1 MLFSSFSPLSLL
13 PAHCPFN
20 IPIINIYIIAVHS
33 HLSSASSVK
42 IQSLKLRTWWNGC
55 SHEFGEGFD
64 VQKAKKVSH
73 ELELR
78 TLTLTDLVTALWSSG
93 DIRAFILKCNLLIFC
108 SLWIFKRTDHVM
120 ATHLFWDTDKSFFFH
135 NQACATK
142 TSRLTTRWYQ
152 NIVNF

>member
-1 MLFSSFSPLSLL
+1 MNSLKKVTHLSSLSPLDYWHHQKTKRLLIKRVVFLIFTSFPL

-64 VQKAKKVSH
+64 GQKAKKVSH
-73 ELELR
+73 ESELR
-78 TLTLTDLVTALWSSG
+78 TSTLTDLVTALGKRQSTSSETQ
-93 DIRAFILKCNLLIFC
+93 K
-108 SLWIFKRTDHVM
+108 KYHKV
-120 ATHLFWDTDKSFFFH
+120 K
-135 NQACATK
+135 K
-142 TSRLTTRWYQ
+142 
-152 NIVNF
+152 